1 MGQILSSP
9 ANTRGCALLRRNY
22 LSAIENVAQSIGT
35 MGPVATIGTIL
46 PLLIYKSGNG
56 TWLLFLG
63 VLAAFCLI
71 STSINVFAS
80 RFVSAGSL
88 SAFAQHG
95 LGSWAG
101 RVTGWC
107 YVVALIFVAT
117 SSGVSSAYY
126 FAVVLAHFTGSAP
139 GRLG

>member
-1 MGQILSSP
+1 MPETQSSP
-9 ANTRGCALLRRNY
+9 ANARAGVLLRGNY
-22 LSAIENVAQSIGT
+22 LSAVENVAQSIGT

-71 STSINVFAS
+71 SASINVFAS

-88 SAFAQHG
+88 SVFAQHG
-95 LGSWAG
+95 LGNWAG
-101 RVTGWC
+101 RLTGWS
-107 YVVALIFVAT
+107 YVVAMIFVAT
-117 SSGVSSAYY
+117 SSGVSS
-126 FAVVLAHFTGSAP
+126 
-139 GRLG
+139 